1 VYTLRDC
8 SGDYACQD
16 TLETRRYLSM
26 ILAMNGRERMGAKKQ
41 DCQGGTG
48 EGEDQVGVLTVSTV
62 QDSKSSQVT

>member
-1 VYTLRDC
+1 
-8 SGDYACQD
+8 
-16 TLETRRYLSM
+16 M